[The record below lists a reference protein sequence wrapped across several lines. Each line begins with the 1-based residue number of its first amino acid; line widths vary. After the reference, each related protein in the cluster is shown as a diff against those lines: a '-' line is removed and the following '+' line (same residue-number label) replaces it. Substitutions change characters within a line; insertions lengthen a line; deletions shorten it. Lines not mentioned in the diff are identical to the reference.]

1 MLLRILRIVLVVAF
15 LIGGLLLLRSTV
27 RTGMPDADVLKKAKE
42 RADKQS
48 AAEDDE

>member
-15 LIGGLLLLRSTV
+15 LIGGLIALRSTV

-42 RADKQS
+42 RADKAR
-48 AAEDDE
+48 AAEDGE